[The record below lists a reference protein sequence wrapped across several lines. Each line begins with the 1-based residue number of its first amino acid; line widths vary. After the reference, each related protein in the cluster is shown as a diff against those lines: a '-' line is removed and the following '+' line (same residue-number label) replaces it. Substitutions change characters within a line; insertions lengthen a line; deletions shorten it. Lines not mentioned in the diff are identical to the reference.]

1 MIQKQNTHLR
11 EAILAEEKLA
21 VTLKYLAKGETFS
34 SLMYQ
39 YRIHKSTISQFV
51 SEVYKVI
58 YSVPDYMKLPS
69 LKEEWEYLIEQTNE
83 RWRLPICFA
92 AVDGKH
98 VGIICPKHSGSEFY
112 NYKGFY
118 SIVLQHGFTALF
130 YSIVLQHGF
139 TALFYSVVLQHC
151 FTTGFYSMVLQHCF
165 TAWFYSIVLPAFADY
180 SYRFLKAEVGCEG
193 RISVYRSSNFYSAL
207 KKQQLNLPEPHPIP
221 RSSEP
226 FWEST
231 HRTKP
236 FGFKNASDMERIF
249 DYRQFRFNRK

>member
-118 SIVLQHGFTALF
+118 SIVLQHCFTTWFYSIVLQHCFTTWFYSIVLQRGFTALFYNRFLQHCFTAWF

-139 TALFYSVVLQHC
+139 TALFYRPLQI
-151 FTTGFYSMVLQHCF
+151 TV
-165 TAWFYSIVLPAFADY
+165 ID
-180 SYRFLKAEVGCEG
+180 FLK
-193 RISVYRSSNFYSAL
+193 L
-207 KKQQLNLPEPHPIP
+207 KWVV
-221 RSSEP
+221 R
-226 FWEST
+226 
-231 HRTKP
+231 
-236 FGFKNASDMERIF
+236 GV
-249 DYRQFRFNRK
+249 

>member
-21 VTLKYLAKGETFS
+21 VTLRYFAKGETFS

-118 SIVLQHGFTALF
+118 SIVLQHCFTTWFYSIVLQRGFTALF
-130 YSIVLQHGF
+130 YNRF
-139 TALFYSVVLQHC
+139 
-151 FTTGFYSMVLQHCF
+151 LQHCF

-193 RISVYRSSNFYSAL
+193 RISDGGVYRSSNFYSAL

>member
-21 VTLKYLAKGETFS
+21 VTLRYFAKGETFS

-51 SEVYKVI
+51 SEVCKVI

-83 RWRLPICFA
+83 RWPLPICFA

-118 SIVLQHGFTALF
+118 G
-130 YSIVLQHGF
+130 IVLQHGF

-193 RISVYRSSNFYSAL
+193 RISDGGVYRSSNFYSAL

>member
-1 MIQKQNTHLR
+1 MKGGVFQSVSPRLMVNMWGLYALNIQDPS
-11 EAILAEEKLA
+11 
-21 VTLKYLAKGETFS
+21 F
-34 SLMYQ
+34 
-39 YRIHKSTISQFV
+39 TI
-51 SEVYKVI
+51 I
-58 YSVPDYMKLPS
+58 
-69 LKEEWEYLIEQTNE
+69 
-83 RWRLPICFA
+83 R
-92 AVDGKH
+92 
-98 VGIICPKHSGSEFY
+98 
-112 NYKGFY
+112 
-118 SIVLQHGFTALF
+118 GFTALF

-139 TALFYSVVLQHC
+139 TALFYNMVLQHC
-151 FTTGFYSMVLQHCF
+151 FTAWFYSIVLQQVFTALFYSMVLQHCF

-193 RISVYRSSNFYSAL
+193 RISDGGVYRSSNFYSAL

>member
-21 VTLKYLAKGETFS
+21 VTLRYFAKGETFS

-92 AVDGKH
+92 AVGGKH

-118 SIVLQHGFTALF
+118 SIVLQHCFTTWFYSIVLQRGFTALFYNRFLQHCFTAWF

-139 TALFYSVVLQHC
+139 TALFYRPLQI
-151 FTTGFYSMVLQHCF
+151 TV
-165 TAWFYSIVLPAFADY
+165 ID
-180 SYRFLKAEVGCEG
+180 FLK
-193 RISVYRSSNFYSAL
+193 L
-207 KKQQLNLPEPHPIP
+207 KWVV
-221 RSSEP
+221 R
-226 FWEST
+226 
-231 HRTKP
+231 
-236 FGFKNASDMERIF
+236 GV
-249 DYRQFRFNRK
+249 